1 MLIAFSQEFGFQSVL
16 SQFGWIQEI
25 EFVALNLGSGMVRR
39 ESLDRILMQT
49 LLLAF
54 SLYFYVLNEKKL
66 F

>member
-1 MLIAFSQEFGFQSVL
+1 MLIAFSQEFSFQLVL

-54 SLYFYVLNEKKL
+54 SLYFYILNEKKL